1 MYELNNDNVLDNY
14 QEKTN
19 FPIKKTSAWRLEVAK
34 EKRLIYNALN
44 TLDL

>member
-1 MYELNNDNVLDNY
+1 MTALFIHIIDIID
-14 QEKTN
+14 
-19 FPIKKTSAWRLEVAK
+19 IIDITSAWRLEVAK